1 MWFFETYAKIL
12 DIVSI
17 KITDLLR
24 INTFWYMSRLSGFCV
39 ITYRSYTLLEMVYF
53 SPPSKVTLHKE
64 CIVIHTSLLCSIT
77 YTSQSNRTFQ
87 TVLVKFVYWACEC
100 SSVTTWR
107 SLALPAWLLQLQL
120 QGQSLVDVLS
130 GRLTR
135 WSSIMLVSLWRIT
148 ANQFVLYQSVPVIRW
163 RFYCGTRRSQMTR
176 LSKCLITCGNSCG
189 NVCATQK

>member
-1 MWFFETYAKIL
+1 MSSHTGVIH
-12 DIVSI
+12 
-17 KITDLLR
+17 
-24 INTFWYMSRLSGFCV
+24 FWKWYIFN
-39 ITYRSYTLLEMVYF
+39 
-53 SPPSKVTLHKE
+53 PPSKVTLHKE
-64 CIVIHTSLLCSIT
+64 WIVIHTSLLCSIMFT
-77 YTSQSNRTFQ
+77 IYSNRTFQ

-107 SLALPAWLLQLQL
+107 SLALLAWLLLLLLLQLQL
-120 QGQSLVDVLS
+120 QGQSFVDVLS

-163 RFYCGTRRSQMTR
+163 RFYCGTRHSQMTR
-176 LSKCLITCGNSCG
+176 LSKFLITCGNSCG